1 MRSTIKD
8 LPPITDEE
16 EARIQAGIAND
27 PDNPELTE
35 EEIAAM
41 RPASEVLH
49 PDLYAALTRD
59 RPTMDHSGLA
69 AQEQVTIS
77 LDRAVVDHFR
87 ATGPDWRRL
96 ISETLKEAIKTERST
111 TAQSAAE

>member
-1 MRSTIKD
+1 MRNIKD

-41 RPASEVLH
+41 RPAREVLH
-49 PDLYAALTRD
+49 PDLYAALTGH
-59 RPTMDHSGLA
+59 RPEA
-69 AQEQVTIS
+69 AGFDGAVKEKVTIA
-77 LDRAVVDHFR
+77 LDRAVLDHFR
-87 ATGPDWRRL
+87 SAGSDWPRL
-96 ISETLKEAIKTERST
+96 INEALKKAIEADESSVSR
-111 TAQSAAE
+111 AQAT

>member
-1 MRSTIKD
+1 MKSTIKD

-41 RPASEVLH
+41 RPAREVLH

-59 RPTMDHSGLA
+59 RPTMNQSDLT
-69 AQEQVTIS
+69 AQEQVTIFV
-77 LDRAVVDHFR
+77 DRAVLDHFR
-87 ATGPDWRRL
+87 STGPDWRRL
-96 ISETLKEAIKTERST
+96 INETLKEAIKTEESP